1 MLYPDL
7 DKGLKETGCKSHV
20 RKAVF
25 ILKTHMHFKKQS
37 HFISYNLLKKK
48 NYELHILGRPSKQ
61 FLKQVKKLVVKAALP
76 DQLQALRLNPNTK
89 P

>member
-1 MLYPDL
+1 MMLYPDL

-48 NYELHILGRPSKQ
+48 IMNCTFWDGRPNN
-61 FLKQVKKLVVKAALP
+61 F
-76 DQLQALRLNPNTK
+76 
-89 P
+89 